1 MPIAFINGI
10 GATNAASG
18 TTLTTGS
25 YTVTAGSLLVAVWR
39 HNHDNVSGSG
49 TPIVNISD
57 SRGNTWTSADS
68 ATQGIA
74 NAQDGWRV
82 GIAYAMNAIAA
93 STTFTFTISDSR
105 SARGIAVLEYSG
117 AAALSATGKF
127 QPTAL
132 DTGARPTIVSSAYS
146 TSGPTLT
153 VVVASTISG
162 ANLADWTGITVAGNA
177 TTGRSPANYDTSA
190 YIRDYISTG
199 AFSSVTS
206 SASNNNGGIGK
217 TIVSAS
223 FAEATPILYTAIDE
237 TVSDR
242 NDYIKSSTR
251 GQVYQTTLQPVS
263 RPGAGTNID
272 FNFDANSPTDSGSIK
287 FDLLSGS
294 KLIKSRTVS
303 LSRNW
308 AARLPPRVPAVS
320 PQPLGLGEWPRINI
334 GDPIARDISSV
345 TLGGRPN
352 IYQLAVALPDGRVTT
367 TNEGN
372 AGAWGNNERV
382 FDKKYGYGS
391 KALDAIS
398 WGSSGS
404 FGISLPSVN
413 SPNTTGLTMMY
424 IGSVRNLSGA
434 SGEYSLMTIYGL
446 GAGGGTQFIILNNSG
461 GVKNKLRTSV
471 WARTGTYY
479 QSSTVDFPANRVVC
493 IVATHHKSQG
503 QKLYID
509 GKLAASQAGSAGL
522 DIQQYVDVV
531 NYVLIRGNDGSHDA
545 THMTATWN
553 RCLSASEVQSLFE
566 NPYRLVRSLPARAVC
581 FPSPAQTTFP
591 ITPSDYSAIG
601 SWPWTPTLRV
611 TSQ

>member
-1 MPIAFINGI
+1 MLAVATMRVANTVDNAIATIANGPGDGVADRAI
-10 GATNAASG
+10 FVTGSNTVGAYIYDGSERRVSG
-18 TTLTTGS
+18 TTTLSAGQS
-25 YTVTAGSLLVAVWR
+25 FVITAKSSFV
-39 HNHDNVSGSG
+39 DNVVHQLACFLDGKREAVLNVSNNGFTSFNLPRIVAGYGGNANGVLGS
-49 TPIVNISD
+49 NIDLSIFLVF
-57 SRGNTWTSADS
+57 SRGLSDLE
-68 ATQGIA
+68 IK
-74 NAQDGWRV
+74 
-82 GIAYAMNAIAA
+82 
-93 STTFTFTISDSR
+93 TISDNPWQIFIPR
-105 SARGIAVLEYSG
+105 
-117 AAALSATGKF
+117 
-127 QPTAL
+127 Q
-132 DTGARPTIVSSAYS
+132 TIAYS
-146 TSGPTLT
+146 LLS
-153 VVVASTISG
+153 S
-162 ANLADWTGITVAGNA
+162 NL
-177 TTGRSPANYDTSA
+177 
-190 YIRDYISTG
+190 
-199 AFSSVTS
+199 FS
-206 SASNNNGGIGK
+206 
-217 TIVSAS
+217 
-223 FAEATPILYTAIDE
+223 AIDE

-242 NDYIKSSTR
+242 NDYIKSSTP
-251 GQVYQTTLQPVS
+251 GQVYQTTLQSVS
-263 RPGAGTNID
+263 QPGAGTNID

-294 KLIKSRTVS
+294 KLIKSQTVS

-367 TNEGN
+367 TSEGN
-372 AGAWGNNERV
+372 AGAWPNNERV
-382 FDKKYGYGS
+382 FDGKYGYGS
-391 KALDAIS
+391 KAIDGIG

-446 GAGGGTQFIILNNSG
+446 GAGGSTQFIIFNNSG
-461 GVKNKLRTSV
+461 GVKNKLKTSV
-471 WARTGTYY
+471 WARTGTFY

-509 GKLAASQAGSAGL
+509 GKLAVSQAGSAGL
-522 DIQQYVDVV
+522 DIQQYVDAV

-553 RCLSASEVQSLFE
+553 RCLSANEVQSLFE
-566 NPYRLVRSLPARAVC
+566 NPHRLVRSLPARAVC